1 MSLAKS
7 TLQIYL
13 PKKCAMVH
21 TSDVSE
27 TLSCLFYLTFFK
39 PLCWWFIMDDNCFQL
54 LWFLLQH
61 ESLWPLASLPTLQLW
76 HHHLSVETLLRS
88 LISVVRDVNYFA
100 AYMDSFRLALYDTL
114 FRAFLGWT
122 SLCFGPCPL
131 FPPGNRSLVYPEIPH
146 LGIPP
151 SFGWCFCLAR
161 LPITA
166 VISGILS
173 IPEITALF

>member
-1 MSLAKS
+1 MMIIYEAQPRILTSSMSLAKS
-7 TLQIYL
+7 TLRIYI

-27 TLSCLFYLTFFK
+27 TLSCLVYLTFFK
-39 PLCWWFIMDDNCFQL
+39 PLYWRFIMDDNCFQL

-61 ESLWPLASLPTLQLW
+61 ELLWPLVSLPTLPLW
-76 HHHLSVETLLRS
+76 HLQLSVKILLRS

-122 SLCFGPCPL
+122 LLCFWSWSPL
-131 FPPGNRSLVYPEIPH
+131 FPPGNLSLVYPAIPH
-146 LGIPP
+146 LGNPP
-151 SFGWCFCLAR
+151 SFWVVL
-161 LPITA
+161 
-166 VISGILS
+166 LS
-173 IPEITALF
+173 